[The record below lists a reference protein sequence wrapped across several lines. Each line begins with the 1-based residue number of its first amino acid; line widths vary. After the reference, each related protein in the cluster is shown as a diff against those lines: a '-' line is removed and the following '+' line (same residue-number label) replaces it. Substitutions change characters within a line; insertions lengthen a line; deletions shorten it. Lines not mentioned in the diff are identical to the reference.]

1 MQGESCFSG
10 RKYIFI
16 PLQMLQ
22 IALIFLKN
30 AFFGSYALRGVST
43 RCGPNAPLRRAT
55 REGTDGEKLFLNLG
69 GF

>member
-1 MQGESCFSG
+1 
-10 RKYIFI
+10 
-16 PLQMLQ
+16 MLQ
-22 IALIFLKN
+22 IAPIFLKN

-43 RCGPNAPLRRAT
+43 RCAPNAPLRRAT